1 MNKVVATEPL
11 PPLSM
16 VRAFEA
22 AARLSSFTRAADEL
36 HMTQAAVSYQIKQLE
51 RRLGLTL
58 FQRLPRQVVLTA
70 AGQRLAPAVLD
81 AFRTLRTAFGQVHE
95 RAEHEL
101 AITSLPTIAAT
112 WLVPRLGAFQLAHP
126 RLAVRLDTSVP
137 TVDFSA
143 GEFDVGLRS
152 GRGDWPGL
160 VADRLLPSLFTPL
173 CSPQV
178 RERLRTPAD
187 LLGLQ
192 RMGRERWWRQWFDA
206 AGVMDADLGARPSI
220 DLSVEQFEITSAVA
234 GHGVAITSPLFFRK
248 ELSSGELVQP
258 FDLIL
263 RDERDYWL
271 VYPAGRRHSSKIQ
284 AFRTWLLEEVAQE
297 PVYASVLAEEP
308 APASAA
314 PAT

>member
-1 MNKVVATEPL
+1 MAGIDSKLL

-22 AARLSSFTRAADEL
+22 AARLSSFTRAAEEL

-58 FQRLPRQVVLTA
+58 FQRLPRQVALTA
-70 AGQRLAPAVLD
+70 AGQRLAPAVVD
-81 AFRTLRTAFGQVHE
+81 AFRTLRTAFGQTLE
-95 RAEHEL
+95 RDEHAL

-112 WLVPRLGAFQLAHP
+112 WLVPRLGAFQLAQP

-137 TVDFSA
+137 TVDFSD
-143 GEFDVGLRS
+143 GEFDVGIRS

-160 VADRLLPSLFTPL
+160 LAHRLLPSLFTPL

-178 RERLRTPAD
+178 RDRLRAPSD
-187 LLGLQ
+187 LLRLQ

-206 AGVMDADLGARPSI
+206 TGVHADLAARPSI
-220 DLSVEQFEITSAVA
+220 ELGVEQFEVTAAIA
-234 GHGVAITSPLFFRK
+234 GHGVSITSPLFFRRQ
-248 ELSSGELVQP
+248 LASGELVRP
-258 FDLIL
+258 FDPVL

-271 VYPAGRRHSSKIQ
+271 VYPAARRHSPKIQ
-284 AFRTWLLEEVAQE
+284 AFRDWLLEEARREPDAEREYTVA
-297 PVYASVLAEEP
+297 AER
-308 APASAA
+308 
-314 PAT
+314 ATPD